1 MACDVPRGGGR
12 GLSRSIPLILF
23 HHATEGGSP
32 VSTWLD
38 EVFPVRKPIIGM
50 CHLPALPGDPGFDK
64 SVGMQ
69 GIIAHAR
76 KEIAALQEGGVDGIL
91 ISNEFSLPYLTHTDP
106 ITAISMA
113 RVVGEVR
120 DQIAVPF
127 GVNVLWDA
135 VASIDLAV
143 ATGAA
148 FVREVF
154 TGVYASDFGMW
165 DTNVGRTA
173 RHRLTVDAENV
184 RLLFNIV
191 PEAASYVAARDL
203 AQLTRSTVFN
213 CVPDGLCVS
222 GLTAGA
228 PTDTSTLKTVK
239 EHAGSV
245 PVFVNTGVRPDT
257 LEESIQFADAGIVG
271 TFFKKDGKFEND
283 VDVARVKD
291 LMSVA
296 IAVR

>member
-1 MACDVPRGGGR
+1 M
-12 GLSRSIPLILF
+12 
-23 HHATEGGSP
+23 
-32 VSTWLD
+32 STWLD
-38 EVFPVRKPIIGM
+38 DIFPVTKPIIGM

-64 SVGMQ
+64 TGGMSA
-69 GIIAHAR
+69 IIDHAR
-76 KEIAALQEGGVDGIL
+76 REIETLQSGGVDGIL
-91 ISNEFSLPYLTHTDP
+91 ISNEFSLPYLTQTEP

-113 RVVGEVR
+113 RVIGELR
-120 DQIAVPF
+120 DQLEVPF

-135 VASIDLAV
+135 VRSIDLAV
-143 ATGAA
+143 ATGAS

-165 DTNVGRTA
+165 DTNIGRTA
-173 RHRLTVDAENV
+173 RHRAAVSAENV

-191 PEAASYVAARDL
+191 PEAAQYVASRDL

-213 CVPDGLCVS
+213 CLPDGLCVS

-239 EHAGSV
+239 SHSGNV

-257 LEESIQFADAGIVG
+257 LEESMEFADAAIVG

-283 VDVARVKD
+283 ADAARVRD

-296 IAVR
+296 RGVR